1 MHMILNAMHQ
11 TMLDRACRIA
21 GGLLDCERALQQLQA
36 HIQQLTLAVR
46 QAAEKSTPDEYRDR

>member
-1 MHMILNAMHQ
+1 MHVILNAIHY
-11 TMLDRACRIA
+11 RA
-21 GGLLDCERALQQLQA
+21 LQA